1 MNCKRIF
8 LKTTSGISWSPVRP
22 RTKRGKTIYL
32 TKSALSAIVLRE
44 VAAFPHFCT
53 AFKATMLTQT
63 HVVYELY
70 IRHVK
75 TASPHGTICCFTWS
89 CEKQQALDYKPFE
102 RFCLFSFVDL
112 FIKGWMSI
120 EHCQTTGPFKV
131 SCWIQ
136 YLNCQRSLEMKH
148 QFLYGSFSCRL

>member
-1 MNCKRIF
+1 M
-8 LKTTSGISWSPVRP
+8 S
-22 RTKRGKTIYL
+22 IYL
-32 TKSALSAIVLRE
+32 FSLFILSPKFQRFCDCLKIHEDPRSTLEQWDRTIFGQNLTLSVIVRHE

-102 RFCLFSFVDL
+102 RFCLFAFVD
-112 FIKGWMSI
+112 SI
-120 EHCQTTGPFKV
+120 VHSYEDEWV
-131 SCWIQ
+131 SLLGTAWIH
-136 YLNCQRSLEMKH
+136 EI
-148 QFLYGSFSCRL
+148 